1 MLLISALASGK
12 TALIANCSPSKA
24 HTEETSQTLL
34 FASRANAVEA
44 CAVVPMNKTD
54 RFLAELRQEDAQL
67 REENDE
73 LKQVLHVKGIL
84 LPWDVAGDLLDGG
97 DTTNAK
103 ERCVCFARKAKS
115 VRRIEPSEK
124 QTEQRK
130 A

>member
-24 HTEETSQTLL
+24 HAEETSQTLL

-44 CAVVPMNKTD
+44 CAVVPMNKMD
-54 RFLAELRQEDAQL
+54 RFLAEPRQENAQL
-67 REENDE
+67 REENNE

-84 LPWDVAGDLLDGG
+84 LPWDVAGDLLDGD

-103 ERCVCFARKAKS
+103 ERCVCFARKAKN
-115 VRRIEPSEK
+115 VRHIEPSEK
-124 QTEQRK
+124 QTEQQK